1 MMKKILL
8 LSVLFLMSYNAFAQ
22 DKIKIRVTKQD
33 STNTYGINKFYFVHQ
48 LFANAFFMTDLY
60 KQLDINE
67 MLNII
72 NTALYRTDKENLVG
86 VLIKQKEGPKATLI
100 FSIYENTKIGTVL
113 VLRTNFHV
121 KERIFTKK
129 PDEKNSLVRWYF
141 IKGEKLVYRNDLYS
155 EETEKKIK
163 VEAPHKLIGY
173 YLFDDNFENDS
184 KVLGLIYEIL
194 NNKNSDKTEVL
205 YAKLYLGEFYLLN
218 NEIDKAQKEIVE
230 LKEYFEKFKDNGI
243 KSEYSWIINMAETEF
258 ELMKRMNK

>member
-1 MMKKILL
+1 MKKILL
-8 LSVLFLMSYNAFAQ
+8 LSVLFLMSYTAFAQ

-33 STNTYGINKFYFVHQ
+33 STNIYGINKFYFVHQ

-72 NTALYRTDKENLVG
+72 NTALYRTDKENFVG

-121 KERIFTKK
+121 KERIFTEE
-129 PDEKNSLVRWYF
+129 PDEKNSLVRWYI
-141 IKGEKLVYRNDLYS
+141 IKGEKLVYRKDLYS
-155 EETEKKIK
+155 EETEKQIK
-163 VEAPHKLIGY
+163 EEAPHKLIDY

-184 KVLGLIYEIL
+184 KVLGLINEIL
-194 NNKNSDKTEVL
+194 INENADKTEVL

-218 NEIDKAQKEIVE
+218 NEIDKAQKEIVG
-230 LKEYFEKFKDNGI
+230 LKEYFDKYKNNGI
-243 KSEYSWIINMAETEF
+243 KPEYSMIVNMAETEF
-258 ELMKRMNK
+258 ELMKKMNK